1 MTQHSRNSS
10 QAKLGSHRQQWSRP
24 GHGVFK
30 ACQSLGSAPLGDYS
44 LSSLGSTVQ
53 CGPMHSDAGF
63 YVHPFGGEVHSVAA
77 ASQVYQY
84 IISVDQYISK
94 YMGVCILAASLCKPC
109 AQQAPH
115 KFIHTRSTQG
125 RRTQGMH
132 KVHTR
137 FTQGLHKDSMNKS
150 CIQGCQKLMHTR
162 LSRTHAHKV
171 GTRFPEA

>member
-1 MTQHSRNSS
+1 M
-10 QAKLGSHRQQWSRP
+10 
-24 GHGVFK
+24 FK

-162 LSRTHAHKV
+162 LAQGSQR
-171 GTRFPEA
+171 PEMSEANSPADLQTPILWVYQYIIGISLYQYI